1 MRHLRWLSF
10 VAPVVAVAVNELV
23 SDGLLDETFPF
34 LLDTLVV
41 VVVVAVLAWIFTGVA
56 FSRIDRLSS
65 ELRARN
71 ADLERREGSARALH
85 RVSVAVAALPDL
97 DEILALIVGQARDL
111 LRADVAV
118 LLLTGPDG
126 IGRLTAT
133 SGPEDAFDRAGGF
146 PGSEATR
153 FVRPDL
159 AIARLEAPLHAPVR
173 PSGSCWS
180 VRDTSTDSRRMRS
193 RRSHRLPTR
202 QPSPQRTPGSR
213 RACASS
219 PWWPSES
226 GSPARCTTASPR
238 SSVT

>member
-10 VAPVVAVAVNELV
+10 VAPVVAVAVIELV
-23 SDGLLDETFPF
+23 SDGLLDEMFPF
-34 LLDTLVV
+34 PLDTLVV

-159 AIARLEAPLHAPVR
+159 AIARLEAPL
-173 PSGSCWS
+173 
-180 VRDTSTDSRRMRS
+180 
-193 RRSHRLPTR
+193 
-202 QPSPQRTPGSR
+202 QRAGATIGLLLVGSR
-213 RACASS
+213 HEHGLATDEVETLSS
-219 PWWPSES
+219 LANQAAIATEN
-226 GSPARCTTASPR
+226 ARLQ
-238 SSVT
+238 